1 MPSAPVMPRSTG
13 GTTCSGSLGTGGGD
27 CSLGCFGV
35 QAVSPTVWLPTLWE
49 QAMKKLLI
57 AGALVA
63 IAFSGSAFADDDDD
77 DRGREARKE
86 YQEARREALKD
97 HREAIREYEKDRR
110 EYEKERRED
119 MREAVKD
126 RREGEREYWKDR
138 REERR
143 VGKEGVST
151 CRSRG

>member
-13 GTTCSGSLGTGGGD
+13 GTTCSGSLGTRGGD
-27 CSLGCFGV
+27 CSLWCFGV

-77 DRGREARKE
+77 DRGRGARKGD
-86 YQEARREALKD
+86 QEARTIGRGS
-97 HREAIREYEKDRR
+97 RR
-110 EYEKERRED
+110 
-119 MREAVKD
+119 A
-126 RREGEREYWKDR
+126 
-138 REERR
+138 
-143 VGKEGVST
+143 
-151 CRSRG
+151 RGGQLG